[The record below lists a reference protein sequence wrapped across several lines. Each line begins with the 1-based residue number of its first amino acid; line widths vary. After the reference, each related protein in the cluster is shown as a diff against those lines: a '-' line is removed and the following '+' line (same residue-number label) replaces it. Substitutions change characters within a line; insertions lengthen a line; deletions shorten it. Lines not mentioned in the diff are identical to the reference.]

1 MNLEAL
7 IFFLSFSALSLV
19 SSVATRPYFQINMLL
34 PSNTR
39 SLGEIQVQ
47 PTGREMRER
56 EREREGGREG
66 YGKLGIKSQLLPAML
81 LWDLNYQSQA
91 PSSYLS

>member
-56 EREREGGREG
+56 EREGGRKG